1 VADELV
7 PNRLTGISPKAY
19 EHPADRAATAA
30 LHAVP
35 MLDTVVKRLIEF
47 QYERALR
54 QSLLASSVKLGED
67 QLPDIWRGYQG
78 VLATLDMSERYDLY
92 LTQWPVANAAA
103 IGAGKPMIV
112 VNSSLVSLLDDLE
125 LRTVLAHEVG
135 HILSEHTVYR
145 TALLILLELGSSI
158 RLPLLAGLPLLAVR
172 ASLLEWFR
180 ASELSCDR
188 AATLVN
194 RDPLI
199 TCRTLMALA
208 GGRESKQLN
217 LDAFLRQ
224 VADYEDWEPG
234 LDRMRRFFLELQLT
248 HSFPV
253 RRVSELQKWV
263 RSGEYDRIV
272 GGEYLKRGEEVDPR
286 SHAGD
291 AVEHYS
297 DRFRT
302 IFRETGENVAAAG
315 ERFSEWLRGDK
326 R

>member
-1 VADELV
+1 
-7 PNRLTGISPKAY
+7 
-19 EHPADRAATAA
+19 
-30 LHAVP
+30 
-35 MLDTVVKRLIEF
+35 
-47 QYERALR
+47 
-54 QSLLASSVKLGED
+54 
-67 QLPDIWRGYQG
+67 
-78 VLATLDMSERYDLY
+78 
-92 LTQWPVANAAA
+92 
-103 IGAGKPMIV
+103 MIV
-112 VNSSLVSLLDDLE
+112 VNSTLVSLLDDLE
-125 LRTVLAHEVG
+125 LRTVIAHETG

-145 TALLILLELGSSI
+145 TALLILLQLGSSV

-180 ASELSCDR
+180 ATELSSDR

-194 RDPLI
+194 RDPLV
-199 TCRTLMALA
+199 TCRALMVLA
-208 GGRESKQLN
+208 GGRDSKKLN

-224 VADYEDWEPG
+224 AGEYEDWEPG

-263 RSGEYDRIV
+263 RSGEYDRIIR
-272 GGEYLKRGEEVDPR
+272 GDYPKRGEEVDPR
-286 SHAGD
+286 AHAGD
-291 AVEHYS
+291 AVEYYS